1 MLRVP
6 PALPFGGRGN
16 ERSIMGNA
24 AVAVE
29 LPGAEE
35 LDELYRLDASETEPE
50 DDDDED
56 EDDDDD
62 DGKGG
67 IQPEEMP
74 HP

>member
-1 MLRVP
+1 MLRVS
-6 PALPFGGRGN
+6 PALPWGVKGN
-16 ERSIMGNA
+16 ERTIMGNA

-50 DDDDED
+50 DDEDDDED
-56 EDDDDD
+56 EE
-62 DGKGG
+62 GV
-67 IQPEEMP
+67 QPEEMP

>member
-1 MLRVP
+1 MLPVSPRTSM
-6 PALPFGGRGN
+6 GSRGN
-16 ERSIMGNA
+16 ERTIMGTA

-50 DDDDED
+50 PDDDDDED
-56 EDDDDD
+56 EDEDDE
-62 DGKGG
+62 GG
-67 IQPEEMP
+67 VEPEEMP

>member
-1 MLRVP
+1 
-6 PALPFGGRGN
+6 
-16 ERSIMGNA
+16 MGTA

-50 DDDDED
+50 PEDDHDEDD
-56 EDDDDD
+56 EDDDE
-62 DGKGG
+62 GG